1 MHINSDRLIESLTE
15 LELRHIEQCTQC
27 ATERAKLM
35 ALTVSAKH
43 MEVMTP
49 PAAVWQDLS
58 RDVKAKKHSM
68 FRRFFYSSAA
78 SIFFAAVG
86 WLMWSNYNLQQQI
99 EDVLLVNMMLEDKV
113 NFEQRITF
121 RQATLVEQ
129 LRSLDVELYQAT
141 STQEKLDILQKR
153 KELIQQH
160 LLSMGEDSN
169 EFSI

>member
-1 MHINSDRLIESLTE
+1 MHINSDRLKESLTE

-27 ATERAKLM
+27 ATERTKLM

-43 MEVMTP
+43 IEIMQP
-49 PAAVWQDLS
+49 PAAVWQDIS
-58 RDVKAKKHSM
+58 RNVKAKKYSM
-68 FRRFFYSSAA
+68 FRRFLYSSAA
-78 SIFFAAVG
+78 SVFFAAVT

-121 RQATLVEQ
+121 RQAALVEQ
-129 LRSLDVELYQAT
+129 LRNLDGELYQAT
-141 STQEKLDILQKR
+141 TTKEKLDILQKR

-160 LLSMGEDSN
+160 LLSTGEDEN